1 MEYWFIKAIIFITIV
16 ITLGFFT
23 TIFRRPYTSTK
34 ISYGLFG
41 VALILW
47 NLNNLVVDWIIKPSF
62 SLHYLHSFLSMFT
75 FYLGVVFALH
85 FPFYRRRESRL
96 NHYVSFIGGIGY
108 LILIQT
114 LCVPLIEEYY
124 PIESRFFLKI
134 NEFLYR
140 AFTFLCI
147 LSFTVIIFFNLSNT
161 IKSLKRFLYRALT
174 LLSVITGF
182 IISYNYSYRER
193 FNLFSTDIPVE
204 FIDMIYLSIL
214 GYAIYYFRFIGYYP
228 SLLSYF
234 IMGEYATL
242 VIQKVEPASRE
253 GAQSLKDYLW
263 RIYESE
269 NWRDFVDEFWF
280 NIVIDETIDNALEH
294 GGKRS
299 YDVITVCLYESP
311 EYLDLYVKDMGKGF
325 EPSGIPDP
333 RLPERKTIPTGRGIH
348 ILKKLYNVKW
358 NFIGNEIRVRIPK
371 NQEMQY

>member
-1 MEYWFIKAIIFITIV
+1 M
-16 ITLGFFT
+16 
-23 TIFRRPYTSTK
+23 
-34 ISYGLFG
+34 G
-41 VALILW
+41 V
-47 NLNNLVVDWIIKPSF
+47 
-62 SLHYLHSFLSMFT
+62 
-75 FYLGVVFALH
+75 
-85 FPFYRRRESRL
+85 
-96 NHYVSFIGGIGY
+96 
-108 LILIQT
+108 
-114 LCVPLIEEYY
+114 
-124 PIESRFFLKI
+124 
-134 NEFLYR
+134 
-140 AFTFLCI
+140 
-147 LSFTVIIFFNLSNT
+147 IFFNLSNT